1 MKNFAKKHK
10 KLLIFLIILGVI
22 VIGLIIFGIKL
33 HIKNSMAYVQ
43 KVEELSQPVEY
54 LSSGSIDANV
64 TNEDSQVIQIEDG
77 KTVSE
82 VYVKV
87 GDKVE
92 PGTKLFSYD
101 TTSLQNEA
109 SSEQAYL
116 EAAQKQLDIKKEL
129 QSYYEKLTP
138 IPESTPSDADSKADS
153 LDDYDDDA
161 SDDNGS
167 DESES
172 GLENREGMTA
182 QEKKDALKKVNE
194 DIKELTQTI
203 NTTKIEIESLKQ
215 KISDSNV
222 ISLVSGKV
230 KSVGDKDKP
239 QNTGTPF
246 LTIGSD
252 TGVVIKGYLN
262 EFKQRDMHVGDMLN
276 VTNYMNGN
284 STTAKITSISD
295 YPTQNYEMSDQRN
308 LSFYEFRAYIEEAD
322 GFNPDDGVSVTPSN
336 GENDTIC
343 LENMYVRSDN
353 KGFYCMIRGKD
364 KRLKKVYVDIQRVP
378 SDNCTIIKSGLKSSD
393 YIAFPYGKK
402 AHAGNK
408 TTTKHHFSISEMLG
422 YL

>member
-1 MKNFAKKHK
+1 
-10 KLLIFLIILGVI
+10 
-22 VIGLIIFGIKL
+22 
-33 HIKNSMAYVQ
+33 
-43 KVEELSQPVEY
+43 
-54 LSSGSIDANV
+54 
-64 TNEDSQVIQIEDG
+64 
-77 KTVSE
+77 
-82 VYVKV
+82 
-87 GDKVE
+87 
-92 PGTKLFSYD
+92 
-101 TTSLQNEA
+101 
-109 SSEQAYL
+109 
-116 EAAQKQLDIKKEL
+116 
-129 QSYYEKLTP
+129 
-138 IPESTPSDADSKADS
+138 

-161 SDDNGS
+161 SDDSGS
-167 DESES
+167 GESES

-230 KSVGDKDKP
+230 KSVGDKDNP

-252 TGVVIKGYLN
+252 TGVVITGYLN
-262 EFKQRDMHVGDMLN
+262 EFKQKDMHVGDMLN

-353 KGFYCMIRGKD
+353 KGFYCIIRGKD
-364 KRLKKVYVDIQRVP
+364 KRLKKIYVDIQRVP

-408 TTTKHHFSISEMLG
+408 TTTKHHFSISEMLR